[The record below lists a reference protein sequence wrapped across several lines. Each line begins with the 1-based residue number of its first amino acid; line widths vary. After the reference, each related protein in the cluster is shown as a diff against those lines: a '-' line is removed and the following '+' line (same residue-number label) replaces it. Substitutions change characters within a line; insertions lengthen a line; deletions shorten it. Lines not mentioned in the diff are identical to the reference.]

1 MIQFWLTWRPATL
14 AALMIYSCIISL
26 VGISLYSDNNLLAC
40 LDTSWTYAITTGKS
54 TYNIHVIIIYA
65 TFAIVLLVK
74 LEEKVVLAKEVGH
87 VIVE

>member
-1 MIQFWLTWRPATL
+1 
-14 AALMIYSCIISL
+14 MIYSCIISIS
-26 VGISLYSDNNLLAC
+26 GISSYSDGYLLTC
-40 LDTSWTYAITTGKS
+40 PDTSWTCAIATSKS
-54 TYNIHVIIIYA
+54 THDIRVIIIDA